1 MDTARKSKGVIASVL
16 AMAAGMSAGLGF
28 GGPLRSLE
36 RRTSKQ
42 NTRSVNVRDSAAER
56 ALAIEH
62 QKWNEKVEA
71 KRNAKAVAKRA
82 AKAVWEG
89 TES

>member
-1 MDTARKSKGVIASVL
+1 MYTTRKSKGVIASVL

-28 GGPLRSLE
+28 GGPLRSLD
-36 RRTSKQ
+36 RRASKQ
-42 NTRSVNVRDSAAER
+42 NNRPAIVRDSAAER

-62 QKWNEKVEA
+62 QKWNEKVDA
-71 KRNAKAVAKRA
+71 KRNVKADAKRA
-82 AKAVWEG
+82 AKAVWKG